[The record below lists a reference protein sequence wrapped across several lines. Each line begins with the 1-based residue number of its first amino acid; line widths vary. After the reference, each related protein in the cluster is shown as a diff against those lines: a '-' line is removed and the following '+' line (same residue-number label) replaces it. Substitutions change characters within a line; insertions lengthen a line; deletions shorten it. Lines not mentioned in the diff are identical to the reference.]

1 MNKIQLKNSVITF
14 ESIKNI
20 EFFNPNVPSYF
31 SNFIES
37 KLINKKLSLES
48 LNLKVKI
55 SLHNYLTQITSS
67 VQIFGRLYD
76 SDYYISKE
84 SFLII
89 DDSIIIYFDG
99 IILSL
104 NLENLKLNWIK
115 EFTDIID
122 IVLFQ
127 NDLFVYDELEI
138 LRLDK
143 NGNKKWNFGGMDHFI
158 SYQGTDNFIF
168 FDEYIQMVDSNEVIY
183 RISYDGKDLGN
194 INSKYIQ

>member
-1 MNKIQLKNSVITF
+1 MNNIQLENGILTF
-14 ESIKNI
+14 ESIKNN
-20 EFFNPNVPSYF
+20 ESFNSNLQSYF

-37 KLINKKLSLES
+37 KLINEKSSLES
-48 LNLKVKI
+48 INLKVKI
-55 SLHNYLTQITSS
+55 SFHNYDAQVTNSI
-67 VQIFGRLYD
+67 QIFGRLHN
-76 SDYYISKE
+76 SEYYIHKD

-115 EFTDIID
+115 ECTDIID

-143 NGNKKWNFGGMDHFI
+143 NGNEKWSFGGMDHFI

-183 RISYDGKDLGN
+183 RISYDGKDLDN
-194 INSKYIQ
+194 INSKYF